1 MVSHYEDIYKEFTAE
16 QNQRPV
22 VTTQQVH
29 AQPHLRGGRG
39 TPEPEEVARQRADT
53 LATLTFDSRE
63 SRHQRRRECEE
74 HARLRIP
81 VLKLRGAALE
91 CLQADI
97 EKFAYMLN
105 GQSKQQ
111 VWVPSTPPESES
123 DEEMMSMQEA
133 LIMDCAERCAASKS
147 SLRAVRGTPSQWGW
161 TRRNAR
167 RTRVPGLRGGGDD
180 ALEREERRI
189 DREKRQVEKEEEDRN
204 APTLTSEDV
213 IHGEV
218 APPLSP
224 TGTVASTSSWFPGFT
239 RVTPI
244 PPFDTTTQV
253 RSAHL
258 PNAPSTS
265 PPTTRP
271 DPINRRPF

>member
-1 MVSHYEDIYKEFTAE
+1 
-16 QNQRPV
+16 
-22 VTTQQVH
+22 
-29 AQPHLRGGRG
+29 
-39 TPEPEEVARQRADT
+39 
-53 LATLTFDSRE
+53 
-63 SRHQRRRECEE
+63 
-74 HARLRIP
+74 
-81 VLKLRGAALE
+81 
-91 CLQADI
+91 
-97 EKFAYMLN
+97 MLN

-271 DPINRRPF
+271 DPINRRPSEHRSLDRVRTGDRTAGQGTSRSRSPTPQLPRNPSRSRFEFEFDAEDEQAYIVERRDRGNRE